1 MTMGITPDK
10 HWEDRK
16 HYRDRRFVQ
25 QDCGSETLTGKIR
38 WAIEVL
44 KQQDINGCI
53 TGSTLLDCDFDTWDK
68 APDID
73 IFVYTE
79 QELIRTIGLLEL
91 KLGMI
96 PGKGSEASNRQEKWK
111 LDRLRKYGGTTKK
124 FNLTTASFYA
134 DMGDNHIIVV
144 NVTNKKNCENILQ
157 VLGSFDMSIIMRG
170 YDIHSHFWL
179 DIRTEPV
186 NVAQPNLLRSHDA
199 ELWTVSKWIR
209 QWDRVIKYY
218 NRGFDTRPMA
228 RFYLELID
236 EALAGGEL
244 FTTEKG
250 KETYAQFAVEFL
262 QVKEVIK
269 EWLEVHDED

>member
-1 MTMGITPDK
+1 MSMGITPDK
-10 HWEDRK
+10 TWQDGE
-16 HYRDRRFVQ
+16 HYRDRCFVQ
-25 QDCGSETLTGKIR
+25 TDCGAETLDGKIR
-38 WAIEVL
+38 WAIKVL

-53 TGSTLLDCDFDTWDK
+53 TGSTLLECDFNLWDK

-79 QELIRTIGLLEL
+79 QELIHAISILEH
-91 KLGMI
+91 KLGMK
-96 PGKGSEASNRQEKWK
+96 PGKGTTASNRQEEWK

-134 DMGDNHIIVV
+134 DMGDNHIIIV
-144 NVTNKKNCENILQ
+144 NVTNKKNCDNILQ

-170 YDIHSHFWL
+170 YDIKNHFWL
-179 DIRTEPV
+179 DLRTEPV
-186 NVAQPNLLRSHDA
+186 NIAQPNLLRDHDA

-236 EALAGGEL
+236 EALSGGEL

-250 KETYAQFAVEFL
+250 KETYAQFAAEFL
-262 QVKEVIK
+262 QVREVIK

>member
-1 MTMGITPDK
+1 MTMGITRDK
-10 HWEDRK
+10 NWQDRK
-16 HYRDRRFVQ
+16 HYADRKFITE
-25 QDCGSETLTGKIR
+25 DCGCETLDGKIR
-38 WAIEVL
+38 WAIKVL
-44 KQQDINGCI
+44 QQQDINGCI
-53 TGSTLLDCDFDTWDK
+53 TGSTLLECDFNLWDK

-79 QELIRTIGLLEL
+79 QELIHAISILEH
-91 KLGMI
+91 KLGMK
-96 PGKGSEASNRQEKWK
+96 PGKGTEQSNRQEEWK
-111 LDRLRKYGGTTKK
+111 LSRLRKYGGTTKK
-124 FNLTTASFYA
+124 FNLTTASLYA
-134 DMGDNHIIVV
+134 NIGDDTIVV
-144 NVTNKKNCENILQ
+144 NVTNKKNCENMLQ

-170 YDIHSHFWL
+170 YDIKNHFWL

-228 RFYLELID
+228 EFYLELID
-236 EALAGGEL
+236 KALEGGEL

-250 KETYAQFAVEFL
+250 KETYEQFAAEFL
-262 QVKEVIK
+262 QVKSVIE
-269 EWLEVHDED
+269 EWLEEHKED